1 MGGENDF
8 GSKWFPL
15 KETIHLFTYARFRQM
30 LNNSSREADN
40 TQLYLG
46 YGGVGVRALSS
57 FVQPKNL
64 KGITLQD
71 RTGQRGK

>member
-1 MGGENDF
+1 MV
-8 GSKWFPL
+8 PL
-15 KETIHLFTYARFRQM
+15 KRDIHLFTYARLRQM

-46 YGGVGVRALSS
+46 YGGWGVGCSRSLPLLE
-57 FVQPKNL
+57 FVQPKNI

-71 RTGQRGK
+71 RTGQGGK

>member
-1 MGGENDF
+1 MHASD
-8 GSKWFPL
+8 
-15 KETIHLFTYARFRQM
+15 M

-46 YGGVGVRALSS
+46 YFFLGGGVSS
-57 FVQPKNL
+57 SLPLLDSCRQKI
-64 KGITLQD
+64 KGITLKD